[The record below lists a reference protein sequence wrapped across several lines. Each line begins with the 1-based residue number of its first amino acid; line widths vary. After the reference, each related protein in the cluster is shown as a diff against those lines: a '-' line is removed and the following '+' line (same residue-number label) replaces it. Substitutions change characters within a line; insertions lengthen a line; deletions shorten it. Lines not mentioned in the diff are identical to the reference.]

1 MQHELLGSLSRV
13 GTSGGTIIGTTLFVL
28 FLSIGLNLYIRARYA
43 GLLRDIDGHKRADI
57 PFDNRVLN
65 RILED
70 ARDAR
75 LRHGRDA
82 NVQAII
88 EHHIQSELGGLLL
101 GERFVR
107 AAVGLVII
115 LGLLGTF
122 TGLTLSVGQL
132 VNMIAEDPARGIDVM
147 DVVTLGL
154 TQALSGMSV
163 AFSASLFGIGSAIV
177 LTLFGIISNVTDR
190 RSAVMVALEAH
201 LDRVLA
207 PIEGRAAAAG
217 GAGASASSESEHLA
231 QVVGDF
237 GNAVAGLESAVMQF
251 NAALQSFAGTTRDFR
266 EFNLHLK
273 DNVQRMSLSFADVSE
288 TVRHHINALGGR
300 EPHGLREPRR

>member
-13 GTSGGTIIGTTLFVL
+13 GTSGGAIIGTTLFVL

-43 GLLRDIDGHKRADI
+43 GLLRDIEGHKRADI

-75 LRHGRDA
+75 LRHGREA

-88 EHHIQSELGGLLL
+88 EHQIQSELGGLLL

-132 VNMIAEDPARGIDVM
+132 VNMIAEDPARGVDVM

-201 LDRVLA
+201 LERVLA
-207 PIEGRAAAAG
+207 PLESHAAAAG
-217 GAGASASSESEHLA
+217 GAGVAASSESEHLA

>member
-1 MQHELLGSLSRV
+1 MQHEFLGSLSRV
-13 GTSGGTIIGTTLFVL
+13 GTSGGAIIGTTLFVL

-43 GLLRDIDGHKRADI
+43 GLLRDIEGHKRADI

-65 RILED
+65 RILDE

-132 VNMIAEDPARGIDVM
+132 VNMIAEDPARGVDVM

-207 PIEGRAAAAG
+207 PVEGHVTG
-217 GAGASASSESEHLA
+217 GAGVAASSESEHLA

-273 DNVQRMSLSFADVSE
+273 DNVQRMSLSFADVCE

-300 EPHGLREPRR
+300 EAHGLREPRR

>member
-43 GLLRDIDGHKRADI
+43 GLLRDIEGHKRFDI

-132 VNMIAEDPARGIDVM
+132 VNMIAEDPARGVDVM

-177 LTLFGIISNVTDR
+177 LTLFGIVSNVTDR
-190 RSAVMVALEAH
+190 RSAMMVALEAH
-201 LDRVLA
+201 LDRVLS
-207 PIEGRAAAAG
+207 PIDGRAGNTASAA
-217 GAGASASSESEHLA
+217 ASSESEHLA

>member
-1 MQHELLGSLSRV
+1 VRVQHSFLGSLSLV

-43 GLLRDIDGHKRADI
+43 SLERDIDEHKRADI

-75 LRHGRDA
+75 LRHGREA

-88 EHHIQSELGGLLL
+88 EHQIQSELGGLLL

-107 AAVGLVII
+107 ASVGLVII

-132 VNMIAEDPARGIDVM
+132 VSMIAEDPARGIDVM
-147 DVVTLGL
+147 DVVTVGL
-154 TQALSGMSV
+154 TRALSGMSV

-177 LTLFGIISNVTDR
+177 LTFFGIISNVTDKR
-190 RSAVMVALEAH
+190 TAVMVAIEAH
-201 LDRVLA
+201 LERALA
-207 PIEGRAAAAG
+207 PLEGHASGAA
-217 GAGASASSESEHLA
+217 ASSESEHLA
-231 QVVGDF
+231 HVVNDF
-237 GNAVAGLESAVMQF
+237 GNAVAGLESAIMQF
-251 NAALQSFAGTTRDFR
+251 NAALQSFAGTTRDFK

-288 TVRHHINALGGR
+288 TVRHHINALGR
-300 EPHGLREPRR
+300 EPHGMRETRR